1 MDIAL
6 QWSNETWQ
14 ADLVLTGG
22 QLLVDNTLQTSV
34 IISLFTDRRAE
45 PDDVL
50 PDEDPNHPGGGDPR
64 GWWGDWYMGQ
74 MLAQQQA
81 VPGTANPP
89 AFRLGSR
96 FWLLSR
102 SKETQDALSKAQQYG
117 QECLQWLLDY
127 GIASSVTVTSSIL
140 REGWLGVTAE
150 IARGRTVETYK
161 YEFAWGA
168 AA

>member
-1 MDIAL
+1 MDVAL
-6 QWSNETWQ
+6 KWSNDTWQ
-14 ADLVLTGG
+14 ADLVLQGG
-22 QLLVDNTLQTSV
+22 LLLVDNTLETAV
-34 IISLFTDRRAE
+34 IISFFSNRRAE

-50 PDEDPNHPGGGDPR
+50 PNEDPNHPGGGDPQ

-81 VPGTANPP
+81 VPGTTKPP

-102 SKETQDALSKAQQYG
+102 SKETADVLAKAQQYG
-117 QECLQWLLDY
+117 QEALQWMLDY
-127 GIASSVTVTSSIL
+127 GIASAVTVTSEIV
-140 REGWLGVTAE
+140 REGVLGVTAQ

-161 YEFAWGA
+161 YQFAWGA
-168 AA
+168 